1 MTLTT
6 RAISS
11 QSIDFLPLLLLYVD
25 YCMFKGFS
33 HSFGKYCVM
42 KIFTNDISFQT
53 WDEDN
58 ILCYED
64 IYK

>member
-25 YCMFKGFS
+25 YCMVKDFS
-33 HSFGKYCVM
+33 HSFGKYFVCSVD
-42 KIFTNDISFQT
+42 IF
-53 WDEDN
+53 
-58 ILCYED
+58 
-64 IYK
+64 K